1 MKLITIGRDESNDIC
16 INSPGISRFHATL
29 MIDGNTVC
37 YVDRSSNGSFI
48 NGQRLPSQ
56 PVNVYFGQSIMLPGN
71 ISFPWDIVR
80 QNIMNN
86 SLPSSKAPTIINS
99 NDNYPE
105 QIIQPQSIAQV
116 INSNRVNSI
125 HLQNSSSDIS
135 TKEPNLDKWNWG
147 AFFIYHFWGFGNG
160 TWWLFLIGLFFGWTF
175 IPNIIMGIY
184 GTRMAWRNKSWSS
197 VEAFEQTQHTWACW
211 GVGLFC
217 FGILCMIIFYAI
229 LYAFIVTN
237 I

>member
-29 MIDGNTVC
+29 IIDGNTVC

-80 QNIMNN
+80 Q
-86 SLPSSKAPTIINS
+86 TIINS
-99 NDNYPE
+99 SDSTSKAVT
-105 QIIQPQSIAQV
+105 IIDSNINPQPIV
-116 INSNRVNSI
+116 HVNNNTK
-125 HLQNSSSDIS
+125 HLQDIRSDIS

-184 GTRMAWRNKSWSS
+184 GTRMAWRNRSWSS

-229 LYAFIVTN
+229 LYAFFVTN